1 MLMSDHISFTGLI
14 GGKVDW
20 FGFDPSPF
28 IQRGYETE
36 NISFLEKVSHKELL
50 FNPITCTIHIT
61 FIVFQRKF
69 LIKNSSFNPIACL
82 YHRYNILLVLIT
94 IKLGGQLYGSPLHK
108 PKLYILVMCF
118 EQKSGHLLIFL

>member
-1 MLMSDHISFTGLI
+1 MEKLI
-14 GGKVDW
+14 GLALTPHLS
-20 FGFDPSPF
+20 F
-28 IQRGYETE
+28 RGAMKLKT
-36 NISFLEKVSHKELL
+36 SVFLEKVSHKELL
-50 FNPITCTIHIT
+50 FNPITCTIRFT